1 MDYPHGEYR
10 LHVKRTGEAYLFYG
24 SKPSAQII
32 RKGTFSVERLY
43 DMLHPYLHPNMPKE
57 EWPNPKSQAG
67 MVTIR
72 YINGK
77 EEDYL
82 IFDLQERT
90 KVIFE
95 KAKQNI
101 TGDF

>member
-1 MDYPHGEYR
+1 MF
-10 LHVKRTGEAYLFYG
+10 K
-24 SKPSAQII
+24 
-32 RKGTFSVERLY
+32 
-43 DMLHPYLHPNMPKE
+43 PYLHSNMPRE

-82 IFDLQERT
+82 IFDLLEHT
-90 KVIFE
+90 KIIFD
-95 KAKQNI
+95 KAKQNV